1 MPILLTSTIREKP
14 SQTLQQIKS
23 ESMKIFCIGRNYAEH
38 AKELGNAIPDEPVI
52 FIKPK
57 SALLQSHT
65 PFYYP
70 EFTNELHYEC
80 ELVLRV
86 SKNGKYIQERHAS
99 KYYNGVTAGIDFTA
113 RDIQNELKEKGLPWE
128 KAKGWDN
135 SAVVGKWVDI
145 TPKLNLKDINFCL
158 YKNKE
163 LVQQGN
169 SKDMIFNFDAI
180 VANISNYFSINI
192 GDLIFTGTPAGV
204 GECVV
209 GDELEGFIES
219 DSLFQVEVK

>member
-1 MPILLTSTIREKP
+1 
-14 SQTLQQIKS
+14 
-23 ESMKIFCIGRNYAEH
+23 MKIFCVGRNYVAH
-38 AKELGNAIPDEPVI
+38 AKELNNEIPDEPII
-52 FIKPK
+52 FMKPK

-80 ELVLRV
+80 ELVLRI
-86 SKNGKYIQERHAS
+86 SKNGKYIQDRFAS
-99 KYYNGVTAGIDFTA
+99 KYYDAVSVGIDFTA

-128 KAKGWDN
+128 KAKAWDN
-135 SAVVGKWVDI
+135 SAAVGKWV
-145 TPKLNLKDINFCL
+145 NLTNIKNKKDLNFCL

-169 SKDMIFNFDAI
+169 SGLMINSFDKILAY
-180 VANISNYFSINI
+180 ISNYFSVNI

-209 GDELEGFIES
+209 GDELEAFIEDES
-219 DSLFQVEVK
+219 MLTLEIK